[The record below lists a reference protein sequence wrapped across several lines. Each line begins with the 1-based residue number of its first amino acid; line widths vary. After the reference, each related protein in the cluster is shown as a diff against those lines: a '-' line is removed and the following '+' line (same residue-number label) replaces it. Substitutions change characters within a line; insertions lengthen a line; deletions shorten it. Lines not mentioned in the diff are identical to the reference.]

1 MTYKNV
7 NLFVGSSLLKSGIVN
22 LQLSRLVAARVRIA
36 WCLARAL
43 SLLLN
48 FITHPI
54 RDCLLSRGIVV
65 AVTVPLLAGCLVGGS
80 YGTLSA
86 ALILIIENVFNA
98 LNIFF
103 KSLIKR

>member
-22 LQLSRLVAARVRIA
+22 LQLSRLVAARVSIA
-36 WCLARAL
+36 RSLTSAL

-48 FITHPI
+48 FITHPV
-54 RDCLLSRGIVV
+54 RDCLLGRSIVV
-65 AVTVPLLAGCLVGGS
+65 AMTIPLLAWCLVGS
-80 YGTLSA
+80 YGTPTAS
-86 ALILIIENVFNA
+86 LILIVENVFNA